1 MRRKFVKLVFSSS
14 KEKIGGGEGRHS
26 RRYLIANRAQNT
38 RTRMTWHDLGPR
50 EGYLTRKG
58 GDRYL
63 PRFSLSFRA
72 IFLFASHPSLRCP
85 LSNKEQIISLLFA
98 SLSLSLIRF
107 GGRPKSIHRVSPCSP
122 LPLLL
127 FFHSR
132 LAQFS
137 FLLFLFQVYLF
148 SRKINFSK
156 L

>member
-14 KEKIGGGEGRHS
+14 KEKIGGGKGRHS

-50 EGYLTRKG
+50 EGCLTRKG

-98 SLSLSLIRF
+98 SLSLSYSLW
-107 GGRPKSIHRVSPCSP
+107 RPSKVYSSCLLVFFSPSSIIFSFETRSVFAPP
-122 LPLLL
+122 LPSL
-127 FFHSR
+127 FI
-132 LAQFS
+132 LE
-137 FLLFLFQVYLF
+137 
-148 SRKINFSK
+148 KN
-156 L
+156 

>member
-14 KEKIGGGEGRHS
+14 KEKIGGEEGRHS

-98 SLSLSLIRF
+98 SLSLSLLFALEAVQSLFI
-107 GGRPKSIHRVSPCSP
+107 VSPRV

>member
-14 KEKIGGGEGRHS
+14 KEKIGGGKGRHS

-50 EGYLTRKG
+50 EGCLTRKG

-98 SLSLSLIRF
+98 SLSLSYSLW
-107 GGRPKSIHRVSPCSP
+107 RPSKVYSSCLLVFFSPSSII
-122 LPLLL
+122 
-127 FFHSR
+127 
-132 LAQFS
+132 FS
-137 FLLFLFQVYLF
+137 FETRSVFIPPLSLPSLFILE
-148 SRKINFSK
+148 KNF
-156 L
+156 